1 MGYATVMRV
10 PRIADYAAAIRKLN
24 NTKPI
29 KGREPAVVPLG
40 ERRDCDTYSIR
51 KNIWNENVELV
62 LYQTPVIKFTPNDEV
77 IIGFGRWSSAST
89 CQFIDRVLTG
99 VRCNRIRG
107 DVVLHF
113 MGGAKYVLGEHKE
126 LVLARGADGQ
136 WQPVQKQQR
145 FDLRI
150 NRKGANNVRK
160 RVSQFKNYLS
170 GMMKLKEDV
179 VAHYQGTPYEQ
190 EHRTVMFNYT
200 ELAEVL
206 GVSTAGLQAN
216 RAMPNIHQFENICK
230 PEKWAANQ
238 SQVWERHDEQSKL
251 FYELVRDD
259 QDDNVRHQ
267 NYWIAFNTLVCLSS
281 SNMYYVDRDSFDEKK
296 IRVTPNKVMSKLE
309 QFLFGFFSDEVFKY
323 VELDDTEVSTGKYA
337 DYVRKGVEE

>member
-10 PRIADYAAAIRKLN
+10 PRISNYAEAVRKLN

-29 KGREPAVVPLG
+29 KGREPAIVPLG
-40 ERRDCDTYSIR
+40 NRRDCDTYSIR
-51 KNIWNENVELV
+51 KNIWNENIELV

-89 CQFIDRVLTG
+89 CQFIDRVLGG
-99 VRCNRIRG
+99 VSCNRVRG
-107 DVVLHF
+107 EVVLSF
-113 MGGAKYVLGEHKE
+113 VGGTKYVLGEHKE
-126 LVLARGADGQ
+126 LVLVRGSNGA
-136 WQPVQKQQR
+136 WQPEQKQKR

-170 GMMKLKEDV
+170 GMLKLKEETNTF
-179 VAHYQGTPYEQ
+179 HQGTYYETSSTSVTFTYAQ
-190 EHRTVMFNYT
+190 
-200 ELAEVL
+200 LAEVL
-206 GVSTAGLQAN
+206 GVHTIGN
-216 RAMPNIHQFENICK
+216 GRAMPNIAQFENICK

-238 SQVWERHDEQSKL
+238 EQVWERHEVQSKL

-267 NYWIAFNTLVCLSS
+267 NYWIAMNALVCLA
-281 SNMYYVDRDSFDEKK
+281 SNGMYYVDKELFDEKK
-296 IRVTPNKVMSKLE
+296 IRVSSNSVMRKLE
-309 QFLFGFFSDEVFKY
+309 QFLFGFFCDEVFKV
-323 VELDDTEVSTGKYA
+323 VELDDSEVSTGKYA
-337 DYVRKGVEE
+337 DYVRKGVEA

>member
-10 PRIADYAAAIRKLN
+10 PKITDYQSAIRKLN

-29 KGREPAVVPLG
+29 KGREPAIVPLG

-89 CQFIDRVLTG
+89 CQFIDRVLGG
-99 VRCNRIRG
+99 VNCNRVRG

-113 MGGAKYVLGEHKE
+113 VDGAKYVLGEYKE
-126 LVLARGADGQ
+126 LVLVRGANGQ
-136 WQPVQKQQR
+136 WQPAQKQQR
-145 FDLRI
+145 FDLRV
-150 NRKGANNVRK
+150 NRRGANNVRK

-170 GMMKLKEDV
+170 GMMKLKEEV
-179 VAHYQGTPYEQ
+179 ITQNAGTYYE
-190 EHRTVMFNYT
+190 TTYTNVSFTYT

-206 GVSTAGLQAN
+206 GVNELGLQAG
-216 RAMPNIHQFENICK
+216 RAMPNIAQFENICK
-230 PEKWAANQ
+230 PEKWQANMETP
-238 SQVWERHDEQSKL
+238 WEKYGEHSKL

-267 NYWIAFNTLVCLSS
+267 NYWIALNALVCLSS
-281 SNMYYVDRDSFDEKK
+281 GGMYFVDRDMFDERKV
-296 IRVTPNKVMSKLE
+296 RVTPNKVMAKLE
-309 QFLFGFFSDEVFKY
+309 QFLFGFFSDEVFKE
-323 VELDDTEVSTGKYA
+323 VELGDNEVSTGKYA